1 MPITDILVI
10 LHYIPMI
17 SMTYFELFGLPI
29 GFKVD
34 PIKLRQSFMEIQRMS
49 HPDKFAQASPEEQE
63 MALEKSA
70 LANKGFALLN
80 HPEKVLPYVL
90 ETLGLL
96 EPEEKYAL
104 HPAFLMEMM
113 ELNEAWMDA
122 DTEES
127 KQNVIYQVKQIQN
140 DIYEP
145 IKPTLE
151 TIDIHSIPQEKLL
164 QIKEYYYKKKYLDR
178 ILADFRY

>member
-1 MPITDILVI
+1 
-10 LHYIPMI
+10 
-17 SMTYFELFGLPI
+17 MTYFELFGLPI

-34 PIKLRQSFMEIQRMS
+34 TVKLRQAFMDIQRMS

-63 MALEKSA
+63 IALEKSA
-70 LANKGFALLN
+70 IANKGFAILN
-80 HPEKVLPYVL
+80 QPEKVLPYVL

-104 HPAFLMEMM
+104 QPVFLMEMM
-113 ELNEAWMDA
+113 DLNEAWMDA
-122 DTEES
+122 DTEEE
-127 KQNVIYQVKQIQN
+127 KLKVIHQVKQIQN

-145 IKPTLE
+145 LKATLE
-151 TIDIHSIPQEKLL
+151 TADINDIPPEKLL

>member
-1 MPITDILVI
+1 
-10 LHYIPMI
+10 
-17 SMTYFELFGLPI
+17 MTYFELFGLPI

-34 PIKLRQSFMEIQRMS
+34 TFKLRQAFMDIQRMS
-49 HPDKFAQASPEEQE
+49 HPDKFAQASPDEQE
-63 MALEKSA
+63 VALEKSA
-70 LANKGFALLN
+70 LANKGFAILN

-90 ETLGLL
+90 EIIGLL

-104 HPAFLMEMM
+104 QPAFLMEMM
-113 ELNEAWMDA
+113 DLNEAWMDA
-122 DTEES
+122 ETEEE
-127 KQNVIYQVKQIQN
+127 KQKVIHQVKQIQN

-145 IKPTLE
+145 LKATLE
-151 TIDIHSIPQEKLL
+151 SADINDIPPKKLL